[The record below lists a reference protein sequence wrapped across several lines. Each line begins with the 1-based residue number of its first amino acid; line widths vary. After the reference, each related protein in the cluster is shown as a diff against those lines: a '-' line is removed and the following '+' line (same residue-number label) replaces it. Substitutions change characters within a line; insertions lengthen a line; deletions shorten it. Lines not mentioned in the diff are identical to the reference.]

1 MSVFKIVLFGIIA
14 AFCAFSLRE
23 IRSDISIIIGIVAG
37 VIVLIMMIGTITGF
51 IDEIK
56 GFFSKYEG
64 VTQPIGS
71 IVKIVLTGFIGD
83 IGCSIMED
91 CGQKSLA
98 DKVSL
103 AVKIIIIAQIFP
115 VIKKLFA
122 VTDGIL

>member
-1 MSVFKIVLFGIIA
+1 MSVFKIVIFGIIA
-14 AFCAFSLRE
+14 AFCAFSLRD
-23 IRSDISIIIGIVAG
+23 IRRDVSILIGIVAG
-37 VIVLIMMIGTITGF
+37 IVILIMMVGTITGF

-56 GFFSKYEG
+56 GYFSKYEG

-91 CGQKSLA
+91 CGQNSLA

-103 AVKIIIIAQIFP
+103 AVKIIIIVQIFP
-115 VIKKLFA
+115 IIKKLFA
-122 VTDGIL
+122 VTDGLL

>member
-1 MSVFKIVLFGIIA
+1 MSVFKIVIFGIIA
-14 AFCAFSLRE
+14 AFCAFSLRDK
-23 IRSDISIIIGIVAG
+23 RRDVSILIGIVAG
-37 VIVLIMMIGTITGF
+37 IVILIMMVGTITGF

-56 GFFSKYEG
+56 GYFSKYEG

-91 CGQKSLA
+91 CGQNSLA

-115 VIKKLFA
+115 IIKKIFA
-122 VTDGIL
+122 VTDGLL